1 MKKLLTLMAVCIF
14 TFSYNVQAATDYL
27 IGDENVRLSLP
38 GGVTCSGAATFSG
51 ATTLSGAVTQSGAAT
66 LSGGA
71 TLSGT
76 NTLSGATTI
85 SGATT
90 LSGATITTSGRTIYT
105 VGSGADN
112 SAIVAGGG
120 TSGSPITSATA
131 ANFFEYRVK
140 STAAS
145 GTARA
150 NYTRLYVTGGAGGE
164 AIRAFTTVENNTP
177 ADAVNGAHIS
187 LDFGSTAGN
196 VTGLGTASRNTL
208 HIPNRAL
215 AGTTAA
221 IQAEMWADG
230 SSSDLTGTNSFI
242 RFATGGDGTGVAE
255 IDNTGLLFDL
265 SGFTAAS
272 GKFIEID
279 ANEPSWGGKTVKIK
293 CKVGATTFYMLGIVP

>member
-14 TFSYNVQAATDYL
+14 AVSYNVQAATDYL

-66 LSGGA
+66 L
-71 TLSGT
+71 
-76 NTLSGATTI
+76 
-85 SGATT
+85 
-90 LSGATITTSGRTIYT
+90 SGRTIYT